1 MPLDRTGGRLSLTT
15 HSKCS
20 SKYSSKYSSKSSV
33 SAELSAARLAVATKS
48 ADKASESE
56 IARLRAEKVEA
67 DKSVQDMQRH
77 MTDKDTCECLV
88 LTHSLTRLH

>member
-1 MPLDRTGGRLSLTT
+1 MPPDRTGGRLSLPTI
-15 HSKCS
+15 

-33 SAELSAARLAVATKS
+33 PAELSAARLAVATKS

-56 IARLRAEKVEA
+56 IARLRADKLEA
-67 DKSVQDMQRH
+67 DKGVQDMQRH

-88 LTHSLTRLH
+88 LPVA